1 MAVRRSL
8 VIVAG
13 VVAALLA
20 LAVVGYWL
28 LDPNVFR
35 ERVEHELSSRLGQR
49 VTIGH
54 LAATLFPTPAVT
66 GTDVRVEGVD
76 PGRAPAVSMRA
87 IRILPAW
94 RTLLSHPIVVDAVEL
109 QGLAITLRRDAEGRW
124 ILPGAGTTPPGTGAS
139 GGGAAV
145 PGLPGAAESAAVAI
159 RRVRVRDG
167 RVIVADPSATMV
179 VLDRIDADLSERSGG
194 TGSLTLRG
202 VLGHSAITGLVESGP
217 QGLAAAVQAPSL
229 ESRDL
234 PAFFALVGSAVPPD
248 LSIAGPAPLDL
259 KIAIARD
266 TGALT
271 ASGLLRIDRLRF
283 GSLSATKVAAPFR
296 IANETVSIEPLS
308 LGAYGGAGRSVL
320 RVRYGQPRTP
330 WTLDAEV
337 NDFDV
342 NALLSATTSAR
353 DRLLGKGRM
362 TARVHGTAESPA
374 ARHLAGPLDLVVSNG
389 VIRDFRLLAAIN
401 SALRITGGSGD
412 DTRFE
417 RLSATLDVA
426 NGVLHTSNVLL
437 SAGELTV
444 RAAGTMTFEHAL
456 DMKGIATFS
465 REASGRMIASV
476 KEVSG
481 AKNEQGEVEVPF
493 AISGSTDQ
501 PVFRIEVEQI
511 LGRAVQKE
519 IQRNIR
525 RRLGD
530 LFKKP

>member
-35 ERVEHELSSRLGQR
+35 DRVERELSSRLGQR
-49 VTIGH
+49 VTVGH
-54 LAATLFPTPAVT
+54 LAATLFPIPAVT

-76 PGRAPAVSMRA
+76 PRRAPAVSIRA

-94 RTLLSHPIVVDAVEL
+94 RTLLSKPIVVDAVEL

-124 ILPGAGTTPPGTGAS
+124 ILPGAGEGGQGPAAS

-145 PGLPGAAESAAVAI
+145 PGLSGGTEAAAVAI

-167 RVIVADPSATMV
+167 RLTVADPSATTV
-179 VLDRIDADLSERSGG
+179 VLDRIDADLSERAGG
-194 TGSLTLRG
+194 VASLTLRG
-202 VLGHSAITGLVESGP
+202 LLGHSTLTGVVESGP
-217 QGLAAAVQAPSL
+217 TGLSASVQAPSL
-229 ESRDL
+229 ENRDL
-234 PAFFALVGSAVPPD
+234 PALFSLIGSAIPQD

-259 KIAIARD
+259 KIAIARE

-271 ASGLLRIDRLRF
+271 ASGLLRLDRVRF
-283 GSLSATKVAAPFR
+283 GSLSATSVAAPFR
-296 IANETVSIEPLS
+296 IANETVSVEPLN
-308 LGAYGGAGRSVL
+308 LVAYGGAVRSVL
-320 RVRYGQPRTP
+320 RVRYGEPKTP
-330 WTLDAEV
+330 WSLDADV
-337 NDFDV
+337 KDFDV

-362 TARVHGTAESPA
+362 TARVHGTAETPA
-374 ARHLAGPLDLVVSNG
+374 ARHLAGVLDLAISNG
-389 VIRDFRLLAAIN
+389 VIRDFRLLAALN
-401 SALRITGGSGD
+401 SALRITAGSGN

-426 NGVLHTSNVLL
+426 NGVMHTNNVLL

-444 RAAGTMTFEHAL
+444 TAAGTMTFEHAL
-456 DMKGIATFS
+456 DMKGMAVFS
-465 REASGRMIASV
+465 RDASARMIASV

-481 AKNEQGEVEVPF
+481 AKNERGEVEVPF
-493 AISGSTDQ
+493 AITGSTDQ
-501 PVFRIEVEQI
+501 PAFRIEVEQI

-519 IQRNIR
+519 IQRNIH